1 MHPFMVKHLKLDPL
15 GLFDDNN
22 KLYAEAATTIE
33 STEQMYVFDES
44 RPYLANALR
53 LGSQPDPFVSLTAE
67 FR

>member
-1 MHPFMVKHLKLDPL
+1 MVKHLKLDPL

-53 LGSQPDPFVSLTAE
+53 PGSQPDSFVSLTAE

>member
-1 MHPFMVKHLKLDPL
+1 MHLFMVKHLKLDPL

-22 KLYAEAATTIE
+22 KLYAETATTIE

-44 RPYLANALR
+44 RPYPANALKP
-53 LGSQPDPFVSLTAE
+53 GSQPDPFVSLTAE